1 MALLVGKNGQGACEL
16 EVQNQTGGGGEADGL
31 TWIAG
36 RTATVQ
42 QSSNSQR
49 LAAHQQ
55 VERKARITIRA
66 VEGRGANELVP
77 EGTLRSWSR
86 TARQRYES
94 HQSVF
99 S

>member
-1 MALLVGKNGQGACEL
+1 MDRGHASLRFRIKQ
-16 EVQNQTGGGGEADGL
+16 GGGGEADGL